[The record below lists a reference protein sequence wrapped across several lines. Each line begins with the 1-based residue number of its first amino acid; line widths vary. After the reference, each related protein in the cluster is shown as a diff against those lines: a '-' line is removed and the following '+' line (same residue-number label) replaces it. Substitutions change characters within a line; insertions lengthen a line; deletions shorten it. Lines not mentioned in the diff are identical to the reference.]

1 MKGLLAGGVGLNS
14 VNCYQNVQQ
23 DEGREVTIGFNNS
36 EVFGGCGNT
45 NFSAVMGQEVIEGET
60 GEAR

>member
-1 MKGLLAGGVGLNS
+1 MSSKMKAEKWPL
-14 VNCYQNVQQ
+14 
-23 DEGREVTIGFNNS
+23 GFNNS
-36 EVFGGCGNT
+36 EVFGGHGNT